1 MSLLLSVYFC
11 FLMLTF
17 LLDQLFLL
25 HRQVHTVHLR
35 CQFIPSLLLFFLV
48 IFLPSVLSFYVGFNK
63 FGSFSRRICGLESLL
78 WLRKG
83 LSLDWLRRWCIRCL
97 ARLRGLHSKDLNRN
111 LAYCFVLDWLVWSV
125 LGCCG
130 AVCLSCCCCISSFCY
145 AEMAEA

>member
-1 MSLLLSVYFC
+1 MSIYFC
-11 FLMLTF
+11 FLMLNF

-48 IFLPSVLSFYVGFNK
+48 IFLPSVLSFDVGFYEL
-63 FGSFSRRICGLESLL
+63 GSFSRRICGLESLL

-83 LSLDWLRRWCIRCL
+83 LSLDWLRCRCIR
-97 ARLRGLHSKDLNRN
+97 RLTRLLGLHSKDFNGN
-111 LAYCFVLDWLVWSV
+111 LAYCLVLDWLVWAV
-125 LGCCG
+125 LGGCG